1 MAASR
6 SSIETSRVVEAG
18 VEAGAI
24 GREISRR
31 SFHGYVVAALSSFL
45 GMVLGLPVIGYVTAP
60 LAIKVKASWISLG
73 RAESYSPGTPRLV
86 SFSIMRQDGW
96 REIAEARTCWVAA
109 QGNNQFVVFN
119 GRCTHLGCAYSW
131 RAEGEHANH
140 FVCPCHDGVYDASG
154 TVVAGPP
161 PRPLDR
167 LETKIDGGELFVL
180 YQDFRLGIPTK
191 EPL

>member
-1 MAASR
+1 MVAGSN
-6 SSIETSRVVEAG
+6 SIEAGRVPEAG
-18 VEAGAI
+18 VEASDI
-24 GREISRR
+24 GRELGRR

-45 GMVLGLPVIGYVTAP
+45 GVVLGLPVIAYITAP
-60 LAIKVKASWISLG
+60 LATREKASWISLG
-73 RAESYSPGTPRLV
+73 RAENYSPGTPRLV
-86 SFSIMRQDGW
+86 SFSITRQDGW
-96 REIAEARTCWVAA
+96 REITEARTCWVAA

-131 RAEGEHANH
+131 RAEGERANH

-167 LETKIDGGELFVL
+167 LETKLDGGELSVL